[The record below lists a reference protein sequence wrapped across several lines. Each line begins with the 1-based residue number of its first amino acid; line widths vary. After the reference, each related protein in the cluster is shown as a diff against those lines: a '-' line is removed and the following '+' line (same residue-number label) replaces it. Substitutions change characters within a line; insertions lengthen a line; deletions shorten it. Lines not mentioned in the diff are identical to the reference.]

1 MKQYI
6 LFAGVNGAGKTTFYQ
21 TYPKLKEMPR
31 VNVDEIVRRFGNWSS
46 PGDVTRAGMQ
56 AVREI
61 REYFEKGVSFNQET
75 TLCGKSI
82 LRNINIAK
90 KKEYQL
96 ILYYVGLDSAERAKE
111 RVAQRVANGGHGI
124 SDSDIERRYYESL
137 QNLKIVLP
145 LFDRVELFDNTD
157 RFRQIAI
164 FENGKC
170 VDAAESIPPWCA
182 EIVAFRPGDSS
193 T

>member
-31 VNVDEIVRRFGNWSS
+31 VNVDEIVRGFGNWSN
-46 PGDVTRAGMQ
+46 PGDVSRAGMQ

-61 REYFEKGVSFNQET
+61 RDYFEKGVSFNQET

-90 KKEYQL
+90 KKGYHL
-96 ILYYVGLDSAERAKE
+96 ILYYVGLDSAEKAKE

-124 SDSDIERRYYESL
+124 PDADIERRYYESL
-137 QNLKIVLP
+137 QNLRNILP

-164 FENGKC
+164 FENGRC
-170 VDAAESIPPWCA
+170 VDAAEFIPPWCA
-182 EIVAFRPGDSS
+182 ELLSDRLGASF